1 MKHPINFHKPPCKSL
16 LGLRRPIFFFLKSK
30 EKMGIIVMSSWKP
43 FLYILGGLV
52 LYSPCTKGNLYS
64 FFFFLPPS
72 NITQGWGELFLLVY
86 SCVTGSRIRS
96 TAGEP
101 SEAGDG
107 KLNWKNTTIFQTLCL
122 PWLQRSQHKLDD
134 VQTAGN
140 GGFTLLESTQTS

>member
-1 MKHPINFHKPPCKSL
+1 MEPFSL
-16 LGLRRPIFFFLKSK
+16 YLR
-30 EKMGIIVMSSWKP
+30 GIGVVQS
-43 FLYILGGLV
+43 LYKREPVQL
-52 LYSPCTKGNLYS
+52 
-64 FFFFLPPS
+64 FFFLPPS